1 MILEFYEEGKEKCSK
16 MHELLMKFPNVQV
29 YRVNVNEDKNLP
41 LIDLLAVC
49 VTPTLVFLPSL
60 YTLCDNIT
68 QVDLIKAINK
78 FQ

>member
-1 MILEFYEEGKEKCSK
+1 MILEFYEEGKEKCNK
-16 MHELLMKFPNVQV
+16 VHELLAKFPDTQV
-29 YRVNVNEDKNLP
+29 YRINVKEDKNLP

-60 YTLCDNIT
+60 HTLCDNISR
-68 QVDLIKAINK
+68 VDLIKAINK